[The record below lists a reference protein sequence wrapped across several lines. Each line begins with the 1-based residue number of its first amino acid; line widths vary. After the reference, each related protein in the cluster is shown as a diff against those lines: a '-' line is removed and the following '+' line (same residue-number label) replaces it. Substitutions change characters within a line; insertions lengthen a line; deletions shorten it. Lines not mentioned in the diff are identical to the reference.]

1 MLLEREMGHD
11 DDIARDIARGVGTEG
26 RITLRDG
33 WLWVMVKVGLG
44 E

>member
-1 MLLEREMGHD
+1 MSLERDMGHD
-11 DDIARDIARGVGTEG
+11 DDIARGVGTEG

-33 WLWVMVKVGLG
+33 WLWVTVKVGLG